1 MIVVDASAWLNALAG
16 PSAIAESCRALLQA
30 DDQWMAPGHM
40 ATEILRTLRRLE
52 SAGQLTP
59 RDAQALVNLVAATAV
74 TYVGPEPSLLAEQ
87 WRLRHNVSAYDA
99 AYVALSLRYGL
110 PLVTLDLRLARAAQS
125 LGVEVRSVRRDGAV
139 I

>member
-40 ATEILRTLRRLE
+40 ATEMLRTLRRLE
-52 SAGQLTP
+52 SAGRLTP
-59 RDAQALVNLVAATAV
+59 ADAQALVNLVAATAV
-74 TYVGPEPSLLAEQ
+74 TYVGPEPSLLAEP
-87 WRLRHNVSAYDA
+87 WSLRHNVSAYDA

-125 LGVEVRSVRRDGAV
+125 LDVEVRSVRRD
-139 I
+139 

>member
-16 PSAIAESCRALLQA
+16 PSAIAESCRALLQV

-40 ATEILRTLRRLE
+40 ATEMLRTLRRLE
-52 SAGQLTP
+52 SAGRLTP
-59 RDAQALVNLVAATAV
+59 ADGQALVNLVAATAV

-87 WRLRHNVSAYDA
+87 WSLRHNVSAYDA

-125 LGVEVRSVRRDGAV
+125 LGVEVRSVRRD
-139 I
+139 